1 MGKRPRGPQ
10 PGWQPAS
17 ARAQGILADLI
28 ARYAQHEREG
38 TLPRGGR
45 GIFYDLRP
53 NGMGNGV
60 TYRKP
65 DSAHPLSGF
74 GPMEAH
80 PAAVQEV
87 LVMARRAG
95 IIPEAWVADTR
106 APEPIMQ
113 SYWES
118 AGFLAEAIAGWAENA
133 SRGFQLDP
141 QTHQARYIELWCE
154 AADLAPRVERI
165 ARPFGVPVYSGAGFD
180 GLKGKRDVADRAN
193 DRDLPTLILH
203 IGDRDPHGELI
214 FGALEEDVQAWAA
227 ERARWDAE
235 AVELMRAAGV
245 DEWLTFE
252 RLALTFDQAE
262 RYNLLDADGKAE
274 ADSLPVQILDEIV
287 TTRLE
292 GLTDDDARE
301 RYRLDE
307 AEQRAELPQLV
318 RDALA
323 AAGLISREDNDE

>member
-1 MGKRPRGPQ
+1 VGKRPRGPQ
-10 PGWQPAS
+10 PDWQPS
-17 ARAQGILADLI
+17 SPRAQGILADLI
-28 ARYAQHEREG
+28 ARYRQHEREG

-60 TYRKP
+60 SYRKP

-95 IIPEAWVADTR
+95 IIPEEWVADTR
-106 APEPIMQ
+106 APEPIRQ

-118 AGFLAEAIAGWAENA
+118 AGYLASTIAGWAENA
-133 SRGFQLDP
+133 SRSFRLDP
-141 QTHQARYIELWCE
+141 QTHQPRYVELWCE

-193 DRDLPTLILH
+193 DRELPTLILH

-227 ERARWDAE
+227 DRARWDSE
-235 AVELMRAAGV
+235 AVELMDAAGV
-245 DEWLTFE
+245 SEWLTFE
-252 RLALTFDQAE
+252 RLALTYDQAAQHG
-262 RYNLLDADGKAE
+262 LLDADGKAE
-274 ADSLPVQILDEIV
+274 ADSLPVQVLDDIV
-287 TTRLE
+287 TTRLN
-292 GLTDDDARE
+292 GLLDDDARD
-301 RYRLDE
+301 RWLADE
-307 AEQRAELPQLV
+307 AELREELPTLV
-318 RDALA
+318 RQALRD
-323 AAGLISREDNDE
+323 AGLI